1 MNDDFNTAQV
11 LAQRLERS
19 SKINALTNGQIA
31 KEEISLDIFFRMKRT
46 FKEFVFDILGLKK
59 PETSD
64 SALTGELIEL
74 LIDIR
79 KTARENKDF
88 ETSDKIWGDLGSM
101 GVLRKDGKG
110 GTTFEIDSERHI
122 DCT

>member
-11 LAQRLERS
+11 LAQLFELS

-31 KEEISLDIFFRMKRT
+31 KEEVSLDIFFKMKRT
-46 FKEFVFDILGLKK
+46 FKEVVFDILGLKK

-79 KTARENKDF
+79 QTARENKDV
-88 ETSDKIWGDLGSM
+88 ETSDTIGDDRG
-101 GVLRKDGKG
+101 
-110 GTTFEIDSERHI
+110 
-122 DCT
+122 